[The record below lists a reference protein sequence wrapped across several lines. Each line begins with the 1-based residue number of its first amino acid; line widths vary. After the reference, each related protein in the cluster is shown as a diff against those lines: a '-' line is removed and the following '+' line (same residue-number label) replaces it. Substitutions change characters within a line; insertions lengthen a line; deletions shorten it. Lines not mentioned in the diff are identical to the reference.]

1 MKKGRGF
8 LEESEFF
15 PYEKIKVNTHGSWKR
30 KILSMMKEGDFWGKI
45 QIGRSI
51 LSSLQSHPDDGEFT
65 APIPTTILV
74 SNTISL
80 YQFVVFHV
88 CSSCVSIGVF
98 ESGESVNSS
107 GSSLFLSQP
116 DWNMGFLMVLRE
128 PIMDLERVI

>member
-1 MKKGRGF
+1 MKKKRG
-8 LEESEFF
+8 EDRERNE
-15 PYEKIKVNTHGSWKR
+15 R
-30 KILSMMKEGDFWGKI
+30 K
-45 QIGRSI
+45 RSI

-107 GSSLFLSQP
+107 GSSLFLSPP

>member
-1 MKKGRGF
+1 
-8 LEESEFF
+8 
-15 PYEKIKVNTHGSWKR
+15 
-30 KILSMMKEGDFWGKI
+30 MKEGDFWGKI